1 MGVQGRSFSKE
12 SLMLLLAG
20 VGTWGLVAWLGI
32 SQTVN
37 SQDQIFIAVG
47 YLLFIGLFLF
57 VASHYLYNHKPT
69 LLLPVLMAQ
78 AIITLYISHYT
89 QAQITP
95 ILLVIWASQLPDVM
109 SKRAAIINIIVV
121 NVLLYLLHTDTNDSA
136 AFTVLM
142 YVAFQFFAYS
152 SSQARLNEFHARL
165 EQEQLNQQLVATRS
179 LLSQSS
185 QQQERLRIAR
195 DLHDILGHQLTALS
209 LQLEVLSHKVPDP
222 IKPEVEQSKHLSK
235 ELLTSIRSVVR
246 KQRDICHLDLTEP
259 LTRLMARLP
268 VWPII
273 N

>member
-1 MGVQGRSFSKE
+1 
-12 SLMLLLAG
+12 
-20 VGTWGLVAWLGI
+20 
-32 SQTVN
+32 
-37 SQDQIFIAVG
+37 
-47 YLLFIGLFLF
+47 
-57 VASHYLYNHKPT
+57 
-69 LLLPVLMAQ
+69 
-78 AIITLYISHYT
+78 
-89 QAQITP
+89 
-95 ILLVIWASQLPDVM
+95 VIWASQLPDVM